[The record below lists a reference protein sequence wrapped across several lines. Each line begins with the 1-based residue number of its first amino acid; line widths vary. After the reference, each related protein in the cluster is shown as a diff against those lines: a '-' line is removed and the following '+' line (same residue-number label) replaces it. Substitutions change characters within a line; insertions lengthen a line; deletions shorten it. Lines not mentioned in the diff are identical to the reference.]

1 MPDDGG
7 TTTISGNVSYDA
19 GPPSDT
25 YDTNTTLIAQV
36 DYTSLDGETSDT
48 VYNDPSNMP
57 SDIQQRLNASAT
69 TSGGGGGGS
78 SQKGQAQKI
87 IILND
92 TKAAMDILNQL
103 QLGGL

>member
-7 TTTISGNVSYDA
+7 TTLTAGVSYNTT
-19 GPPSDT
+19 PSDT
-25 YDTNTTLIAQV
+25 YDTGTTLVAQV

-57 SDIQQRLNASAT
+57 ADIQQRLNPSPN
-69 TSGGGGGGS
+69 SGGGGSGG
-78 SQKGQAQKI
+78 QKGQAQQI
-87 IILND
+87 VILND

-103 QLGGL
+103 QLGSL